1 MKYTRVPNRSLTA
14 ALARAITALGEAEGA
29 VADLLV
35 LLTSE
40 ERSSLPRPRDGFLAV
55 ARNAAHNGDLA
66 ELGRA
71 VGYDAEAVLEDVA
84 NVEAIDRVRAPL
96 AKLQQR
102 LDDSRLLWLAE
113 AYSMTLELYGVA
125 RARAKSDASVAAAI
139 EDLVT
144 HLASPRLKKG

>member
-1 MKYTRVPNRSLTA
+1 MKYTRTDSKKLSA
-14 ALARAITALGEAEGA
+14 AVGRAVKALGEAEDA
-29 VADLLV
+29 VSELLV
-35 LLTSE
+35 LLTPE
-40 ERSSLPRPRDGFLAV
+40 ERSTLSRPRDGFLAV
-55 ARNAAHNGDLA
+55 ARKVAHNADLA
-66 ELGRA
+66 EIGRA
-71 VGYDAEAVLEDVA
+71 AGYDAEAVLEDLT
-84 NVEAIDRVRAPL
+84 NVDALDRVRAPL